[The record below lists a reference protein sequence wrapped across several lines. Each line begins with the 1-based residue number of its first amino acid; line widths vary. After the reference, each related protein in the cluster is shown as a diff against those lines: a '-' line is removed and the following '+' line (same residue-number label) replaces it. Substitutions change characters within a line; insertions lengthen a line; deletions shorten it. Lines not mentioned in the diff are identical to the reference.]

1 MHASLHTKPVSVF
14 LFFYTLIPYHLK
26 LLHDS
31 GSYDTMATPLA
42 MHAPLLSPFKP
53 LTPPSY
59 ALDV

>member
-1 MHASLHTKPVSVF
+1 
-14 LFFYTLIPYHLK
+14 
-26 LLHDS
+26 LHDS